1 MSQLLVSG
9 TVLAAFF
16 GGVVALLAPC
26 CVSVML
32 PAYFASGFRQRSR
45 ILAMTFVFAAGVGT
59 VILPIALGASFLSR
73 LLLGHHTPVFAV
85 GGTLMIIG
93 GVVMALGYNLK
104 MPMPGS
110 APAPGRGLGSVW
122 ALGAFSGAA
131 SACCAPVLAGVAT
144 LAGAAASFGTAVVIG
159 VAYVFGMVAPLAFFA
174 LVWDRKDWGSSRIF
188 RAGAISVRLGPLRR
202 RSSLASLLA
211 GGLLAVMGVLTVV
224 LAFRGPGMSNNG
236 WQVRLAARFQHYSVK
251 ALDSLSWLPG
261 WAGLLIVFGLIAALV
276 VAAVRAGR
284 YRDDEATGGEG
295 DPADDRPVTP
305 HGDPHVATTAQNSG
319 ARRTA
324 QPPTGP
330 AADAAGAPERET
342 AGL

>member
-85 GGTLMIIG
+85 GGTLMIVG
-93 GVVMALGYNLK
+93 GGLMALGYNLK

-110 APAPGRGLGSVW
+110 APAPGKGLGSVW

-131 SACCAPVLAGVAT
+131 SACCAPVLAGVAA
-144 LAGAAASFGTAVVIG
+144 LAGAAASFGTAIVIG

-202 RSSLASLLA
+202 RSSLAGLLA

-236 WQVRLAARFQHYSVK
+236 WQVRLAARLQHYSVN
-251 ALDSLSWLPG
+251 ALDGLSWLPG

-276 VAAVRAGR
+276 VTTVRASRREDAGDAH
-284 YRDDEATGGEG
+284 DDDG
-295 DPADDRPVTP
+295 P
-305 HGDPHVATTAQNSG
+305 
-319 ARRTA
+319 
-324 QPPTGP
+324 GP
-330 AADAAGAPERET
+330 AGFDGPPPVPSANAAPRRYGPAHSTTPSPDGPVDASAHERET